1 MDSSRT
7 LREMGRIVQPHGI
20 SGELKIAP
28 ETDDPNRFHALKT
41 IYVGPT
47 MESAVSFD
55 ILSVRLQP
63 SKYGITVVV
72 RLAGINSRDEVE
84 KLKKL
89 KVYALESD
97 LPELED
103 GEYFLSDLIDMQV
116 CLPDKTDVG
125 VVIDVIEGQSQNL
138 LVVSR
143 EGKPNA
149 LIPMVEEFIV
159 EIDFDSNMISIDPIE
174 GLL

>member
-1 MDSSRT
+1 MDSSPT

-20 SGELKIAP
+20 GGEVKIAP

-41 IYVGPT
+41 IYVGSS
-47 MESAVSFD
+47 METTTSFD

-72 RLAGINSRDEVE
+72 KLAGINSRDEVE

-89 KVYALESD
+89 KVFAKEAD
-97 LPELED
+97 LPELEV
-103 GEYFLSDLIDMQV
+103 GEYYFSDLIDMLV
-116 CLPDKTDVG
+116 CHIDKSEVG
-125 VVIDVIEGQSQNL
+125 VVIDVIEGPGQNL

-149 LIPMVEEFIV
+149 MIPMVEEFIV
-159 EIDFDSNMISIDPIE
+159 EIDFDSNLIFIDPIE